1 MPYSQVRL
9 VPEQRTE
16 VEIAFFSKLSQPSMQ
31 APSMPAMQ
39 LQSRR
44 ARAAGLSDSPDDGT
58 LWSDRQKGQAEYAV
72 TGKKWKRGMTEDYP
86 EAADDLF
93 DRVGNVGIYSV
104 FVDHRA
110 GRCPKCRRT

>member
-1 MPYSQVRL
+1 
-9 VPEQRTE
+9 
-16 VEIAFFSKLSQPSMQ
+16 
-31 APSMPAMQ
+31 
-39 LQSRR
+39 
-44 ARAAGLSDSPDDGT
+44 